1 MDKFFVAPSVV
12 RVLEISPDGPGVTEA
27 SKTKYTLK
35 NSHFFSE
42 TKIGI
47 PKSRRRKDHPE
58 PYLIIGFD
66 TEYKVPDEKLN
77 RTDIRAGNAK
87 YRVLSYQFHCLN
99 EAGLSCS
106 GICCPDGN
114 DRITLGEF
122 LSFALG
128 KYGQLQN
135 IGQIPPRIYL
145 VGHFTRADMPAFA
158 DFANYNSVISAVR
171 NTFISIDQHIK
182 VRFKLE
188 DDETFELKVF
198 LRDTMLLTPGSST
211 KLAALGDIVERP
223 KMLLDEDPAIDD
235 HMKSNMDI
243 VRRDHWELFRDY
255 ALNDA
260 VICAEYLN
268 RISKQNKD
276 ATGGNKIP
284 VTLTGIG
291 VELLLQSWER
301 DLGIDPLKALGQ
313 EIHKRETWDK
323 RLGRY
328 KQEKTKVPIAQCH
341 WHEAFVTE
349 TYHGGRN
356 EQFWFGPAYEATWTD
371 YDLSSAYPTAM
382 SLIGKPDWENVRCT
396 RDPSE
401 FTPTTLGFA
410 CVDFKFPPNVRYP
423 TLPVRTN
430 NGLIFPLEGRSNCA
444 APEVYLALQLGAE
457 IKILHGIVVPA
468 DQDIRIFGAF
478 IKDCIERRSRYP
490 KKSLD
495 ALFWKEISNSTYG
508 KTAQGLREKRVYD
521 NRERKMQT
529 LPKSRITNPF
539 FASFITSF
547 VRAVLGEIMN
557 AFPPDV
563 MVFSCTT
570 DGFLTDASE
579 DHIVATEAM
588 PLASIF
594 KAGRDW
600 LTGTPSVLEKKHEIR
615 MPLGWR
621 TRGQAT
627 LVPGPLNDHDTTY
640 HVVLARAGISLPDD
654 VNGAEAQSKHV
665 CDLFFKR
672 LPDATNSG
680 SVSTGIRDIIEFDA
694 DLVTLE
700 TEKRLSMEFDWK
712 RRPHA
717 VGAHPKYQDHV
728 IFSTRAWDTV
738 EQFITIREQW
748 VEVQKKTP
756 FCMKT
761 VADLSRF
768 SSYLQSVTSLATKDS
783 KYLSSTSPDIV
794 RLRQTLCSAWHG
806 RNVGITGPISVR
818 SKRKRYSTVAT
829 AEDFA
834 SALNA
839 CGIPTK
845 ISDVTNGKKKPFVA
859 NRCPATSRAL
869 ASVEQLRSYFPN
881 INPDTIFSPNPRMIV
896 LKPSGATTCHF
907 ISLAMS
913 AS

>member
-1 MDKFFVAPSVV
+1 MDKFFIAPSTV
-12 RVLEISPDGPGVTEA
+12 RVLEMSPDDPGVTDA
-27 SKTKYTLK
+27 SKTEYTLK
-35 NSHFFSE
+35 NSHFFNE
-42 TKIGI
+42 TKIGG
-47 PKSRRRKDHPE
+47 PKIHRRKGDTE

-66 TEYKVPDEKLN
+66 TEYKAPDETLD
-77 RTDIRAGNAK
+77 RSAIRAGEAK

-99 EAGLSCS
+99 EEGFSCS
-106 GICCPDGN
+106 GVCCPDGN
-114 DRITLGEF
+114 SRITLGEF
-122 LSFALG
+122 LTFALG
-128 KYGQLQN
+128 TYGQHQN
-135 IGQIPPRIYL
+135 VGQIPPKIYL

-158 DFANYNSVISAVR
+158 DFATYNSVISAVR

-182 VRFKLE
+182 VRFKLD
-188 DDETFELKVF
+188 DDETFELMVF
-198 LRDTMLLTPGSST
+198 LRDTMLLTPGGSKS
-211 KLAALGDIVERP
+211 LAALGDIVGRP
-223 KMLLDEDPAIDD
+223 KMRLHDDPAIDD
-235 HMKSNMDI
+235 QMKQNMDL
-243 VRRDHWELFRDY
+243 VRRDHWQLFRDY

-260 VICAEYLN
+260 VICAEYLY
-268 RISKQNKD
+268 RISRQSKE
-276 ATGGNKIP
+276 ATGSTKIP
-284 VTLTGIG
+284 VTLTSIG
-291 VELLLQSWER
+291 VELLLQSWQR

-313 EIHKRETWDK
+313 EIYKRETWDK

-328 KQEKTKVPIAQCH
+328 RQEKLTVPIAQCH

-382 SLIGKPDWENVRCT
+382 SLIGMPEWENIRCT
-396 RDPSE
+396 RELAE

-410 CVDFKFPPNVRYP
+410 CVDFKFPPHVRYP

-457 IKILHGIVVPA
+457 IKILHGVVVPA
-468 DQDIRIFGAF
+468 NEDIRIFGAF
-478 IKDCIERRSRYP
+478 IKDCIERRSRYH

-521 NRERKMQT
+521 MRERKMQT

-539 FASFITSF
+539 YASFITSF

-570 DGFLTDASE
+570 DGFITDANE
-579 DHIVATEAM
+579 AHIEATESK

-594 KAGRDW
+594 KSGRDW

-627 LVPGPLNDHDTTY
+627 LVAGPLNDHDPSY
-640 HVVLARAGISLPDD
+640 HVILARAGISLPTN
-654 VNGAEAQSKHV
+654 VSGPEAQSKHV
-665 CDLFFKR
+665 CDLFLNRVPGDLNHGTVF
-672 LPDATNSG
+672 
-680 SVSTGIRDIIEFDA
+680 TGIRDIIEFDA
-694 DLVTLE
+694 DLVSLE
-700 TEKRLSMEFDWK
+700 TVKRLSMEFDWK
-712 RRPHA
+712 RRPHS
-717 VGAHPKYQDHV
+717 VGAHPKFQDHV
-728 IFSTRAWDTV
+728 IFSTRPWTNV
-738 EQFITIREQW
+738 EQFNTIREQW

-768 SSYLQSVTSLATKDS
+768 SSYLQSVTSLPNKDS
-783 KYLSSTSPDIV
+783 KYLSSKSPDIS
-794 RLRQTLCSAWHG
+794 RLRQTLCSAWHR
-806 RNVGITGPISVR
+806 RNAGIPGPVPVR
-818 SKRKRYSTVAT
+818 AVRKRSATVAT

-834 SALNA
+834 CALNA

-845 ISDVTNGKKKPFVA
+845 TSDVTNGKKKPFLP

-869 ASVEQLRSYFPN
+869 ASVEKLRAFFPL
-881 INPDTIFSPNPRMIV
+881 IDSDSIFTSNPKMIV
-896 LKPSGATTCHF
+896 LQPSGSAPCHF
-907 ISLAMS
+907 ISLAIS
-913 AS
+913 SS